1 MLHYAKVKL
10 KLNYLE
16 IIHRKIYYI
25 QQALGKLKAKFH
37 CTQSMYGAKKL
48 NAAFPALV
56 SNTVNLKAFS

>member
-1 MLHYAKVKL
+1 MLHYAEVKL

-37 CTQSMYGAKKL
+37 
-48 NAAFPALV
+48 
-56 SNTVNLKAFS
+56 